1 MAKIEAM
8 TNVARDEISNAIND
22 DVDIVYL
29 DEYMI
34 TSKLMMAW
42 EY

>member
-8 TNVARDEISNAIND
+8 TNVARDELINAIEDN
-22 DVDIVYL
+22 VDIIYL

-34 TSKLMMAW
+34 TSKLMMAK